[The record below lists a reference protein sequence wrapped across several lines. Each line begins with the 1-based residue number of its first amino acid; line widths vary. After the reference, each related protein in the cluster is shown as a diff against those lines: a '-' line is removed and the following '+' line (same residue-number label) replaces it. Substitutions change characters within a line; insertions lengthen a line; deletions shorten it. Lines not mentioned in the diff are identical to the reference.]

1 MGTVSK
7 NRGMSC
13 VGVRKT
19 GTTLIRVSTVM
30 GTLYNVLFIM
40 ELMTDKDIWYMEQ
53 LSNGID
59 RMYMKDIHEWCRL
72 HSIEYQTV
80 FVYRK
85 EYPLGANI
93 WNTYSYLRWRVE
105 KCLGAKIS
113 KREP

>member
-1 MGTVSK
+1 MNIK
-7 NRGMSC
+7 YRLMC
-13 VGVRKT
+13 KRLMEERKKVGV
-19 GTTLIRVSTVM
+19 IQY
-30 GTLYNVLFIM
+30 YNVLFIM

-93 WNTYSYLRWRVE
+93 WNAYSYLRWRVE
-105 KCLGAKIS
+105 KYLGAKVS